1 MTKFQ
6 LPRFYAIGNSLL
18 LTSLVLMS
26 FMFDAFYV
34 EIQAQNINPC
44 GTPALTDIE
53 RDFLL
58 NTVYNQPLARN
69 AGTTCIPIKPH
80 IVRETN
86 GTGGSTLTS
95 LNQGLANLNHHFL
108 PAGIEFYYC
117 GAAPNYIDDSSVK
130 QTF

>member
-58 NTVYNQPLARN
+58 NTVYNQPLAIRFDGV
-69 AGTTCIPIKPH
+69 ATVSGAH
-80 IVRETN
+80 
-86 GTGGSTLTS
+86 
-95 LNQGLANLNHHFL
+95 L
-108 PAGIEFYYC
+108 PA
-117 GAAPNYIDDSSVK
+117 PKS
-130 QTF
+130 